1 MKLLFLGDIVGRT
14 GREGV
19 LTHLPHLKS
28 LLQPDWIVAN
38 AENAAGGFGISEIIA
53 HQLHEAG
60 IDCLTTGNHI
70 WDQRA
75 LIGSIDRLPWLLR
88 PLNAPGGTPGR
99 GWFIVQSI
107 CGHHLLVA
115 NVMARL
121 FMDPFDDPFAVTD
134 QLLNKYRLGKD
145 VSMIV
150 IDFHGEATSE
160 KMAMGHFLD
169 GRVSAVIGTHSHVP
183 TADAQILPGGTGFQ
197 CDAGM
202 CGDYDSVIGMK
213 KAQSVY
219 RFVTKLPTK
228 LVPSDNEASV
238 CGVYLET
245 DNITGLA
252 SRIHP
257 VRIGGR
263 LHQEIP
269 YVGDAMS
276 DQTAKQE

>member
-1 MKLLFLGDIVGRT
+1 MKLLFLGDIVGCT

-99 GWFIVQSI
+99 GSFIVQSI
-107 CGHHLLVA
+107 CGHHLLVV

-121 FMDPFDDPFAVTD
+121 LPF
-134 QLLNKYRLGKD
+134 
-145 VSMIV
+145 
-150 IDFHGEATSE
+150 
-160 KMAMGHFLD
+160 
-169 GRVSAVIGTHSHVP
+169 
-183 TADAQILPGGTGFQ
+183 
-197 CDAGM
+197 
-202 CGDYDSVIGMK
+202 
-213 KAQSVY
+213 
-219 RFVTKLPTK
+219 
-228 LVPSDNEASV
+228 
-238 CGVYLET
+238 
-245 DNITGLA
+245 
-252 SRIHP
+252 
-257 VRIGGR
+257 
-263 LHQEIP
+263 
-269 YVGDAMS
+269 
-276 DQTAKQE
+276 